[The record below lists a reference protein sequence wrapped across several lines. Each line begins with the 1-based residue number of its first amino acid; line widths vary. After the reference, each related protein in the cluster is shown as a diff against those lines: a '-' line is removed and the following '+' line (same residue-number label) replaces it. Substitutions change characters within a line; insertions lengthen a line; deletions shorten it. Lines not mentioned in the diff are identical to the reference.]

1 MSATMALTSVRMRL
15 ALRNKA
21 FIFFTVVM
29 PIAFLF
35 GFFLVFG
42 RGGPV
47 AITYLLGVVLALTVM
62 GSFWGLSMQ
71 LVSFREQGILRRFRL
86 TPIGPGPLLA
96 SSILS
101 NYMLTLPTI
110 VIEYAA
116 AYWLFGM
123 RQWGDLLSV
132 VLLLTIGSAA
142 FSAFGLIV
150 ASVTNSMQETQAIN
164 NVVWSAFFFF
174 SGATVPLPVF
184 PVWVQHIAFYL
195 PATYLVSGLERAMV
209 MGTGVV
215 GGGAD
220 LIALAVSVVVAFE
233 VSRRLFRW
241 EPEAKVSSR
250 AKVWVL
256 VAVIPFLLLGA
267 YESHSHR
274 GVAEMQQIFRTMA
287 PHGLS
292 FTGPG
297 PTK

>member
-1 MSATMALTSVRMRL
+1 MTATMALTGVRMRL
-15 ALRNKA
+15 ALRNRA

-35 GFFLVFG
+35 GFFLIFG
-42 RGGPV
+42 RGGPL
-47 AITYLLGVVLALTVM
+47 AITYLLAVVLALSVM

-86 TPIGPGPLLA
+86 TPIGAGPLLA
-96 SSILS
+96 SSIFS

-110 VIEYAA
+110 VIEFLAA
-116 AYWLFGM
+116 WWLFGM
-123 RQWGDLLSV
+123 KQWGNMLSI

-142 FSAFGLIV
+142 FSALGLIV

-164 NVVWSAFFFF
+164 NVLWSVFFFL
-174 SGATVPLPVF
+174 SGATIPLPVF
-184 PVWVQHIAFYL
+184 PLWIQHAAFYL

-209 MGTGVV
+209 LGTGVAGV
-215 GGGAD
+215 AGD
-220 LIALAVSVVVAFE
+220 LLALAASVLVAFE

-241 EPEAKVSSR
+241 EPEEKVSSR

-267 YESHSHR
+267 IESHSKTQ
-274 GVAEMQQIFRTMA
+274 VTQMQQIFHAIA

-292 FTGPG
+292 FTG
-297 PTK
+297 K